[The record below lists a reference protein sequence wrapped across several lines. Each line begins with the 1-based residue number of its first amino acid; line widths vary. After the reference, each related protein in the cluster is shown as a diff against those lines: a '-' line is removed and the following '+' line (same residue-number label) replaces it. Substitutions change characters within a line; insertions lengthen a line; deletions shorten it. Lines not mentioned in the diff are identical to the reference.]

1 MRESFD
7 EYKKTIESNISNISF
22 LYNGDVLSSTDSYYT
37 HVLSS
42 ENTSPSFIIS
52 TIENIYNESFKMM
65 DNKSKTIVISKESI
79 KLSAGGKGNIIDF
92 IIGEL
97 KLKPT
102 YIFTSEKS
110 KTFFSAI
117 KRLDNTRS
125 FPGYFYNID
134 RYNNINLEIFHSPI
148 IEEDKGESIMYLV
161 DSGIQSLVYSIQN
174 MTYEVEKIVEFDKW
188 KHTINYSL
196 YDCRYKS
203 YKLIIKDL
211 SKIREDKINKI
222 LDGN

>member
-22 LYNGDVLSSTDSYYT
+22 LYNGDVLSSTNSSYSQFK
-37 HVLSS
+37 SS
-42 ENTSPSFIIS
+42 QSTSPSFIIS

-65 DNKSKTIVISKESI
+65 VDKSKIIIISKESI
-79 KLSAGGKGNIIDF
+79 KLSVGGKGNIIDV
-92 IIGEL
+92 IMGEL

-110 KTFFSAI
+110 KKLFTTV
-117 KRLDNTRS
+117 RMLDKTRS
-125 FPGYFYNID
+125 FPGYFYKID
-134 RYNNINLEIFHSPI
+134 SYNNLNLELFHSPL
-148 IEEDKGESIMYLV
+148 IEEVEGESIMYLV

-174 MTYEVEKIVEFDKW
+174 MTYDIEEVEDKW

-196 YDCRYKS
+196 YDCDFKS

-211 SKIREDKINKI
+211 IKMREYKINQ
-222 LDGN
+222 LLNGD

>member
-42 ENTSPSFIIS
+42 QSTSPSFIIK

-65 DNKSKTIVISKESI
+65 DDRSETIVISKESI
-79 KLSAGGKGNIIDF
+79 KLSAGGRGNIIDV

-110 KTFFSAI
+110 KTFFSSI

-174 MTYEVEKIVEFDKW
+174 MTYDVEKFEDEW

>member
-42 ENTSPSFIIS
+42 QSTSPSFIIR

-65 DNKSKTIVISKESI
+65 DDKSETIVISKESI
-79 KLSAGGKGNIIDF
+79 KLSAGGKGNIIDV

-117 KRLDNTRS
+117 KILDNTRS

-174 MTYEVEKIVEFDKW
+174 MTYEVERIVEFDKW

-196 YDCRYKS
+196 YDCKYKS

>member
-22 LYNGDVLSSTDSYYT
+22 LYNGDVLSSTNSFYSQFK
-37 HVLSS
+37 SS
-42 ENTSPSFIIS
+42 QSTSPSFIIS

-65 DNKSKTIVISKESI
+65 VDKSKTIIISKESI
-79 KLSAGGKGNIIDF
+79 KLSAGGKGNIIDV
-92 IIGEL
+92 IMGEL

-110 KTFFSAI
+110 KKLFTTV
-117 KRLDNTRS
+117 RMLDKTRS
-125 FPGYFYNID
+125 FPGYFYKID
-134 RYNNINLEIFHSPI
+134 SYNNLNLELFHSPL
-148 IEEDKGESIMYLV
+148 IEEVEGESIMYLV

-174 MTYEVEKIVEFDKW
+174 MTYDIVEVEDEW

-196 YDCRYKS
+196 YDCDFKS

-211 SKIREDKINKI
+211 IKMREYKINQ
-222 LDGN
+222 LLNGD

>member
-22 LYNGDVLSSTDSYYT
+22 LYNGDVLSSTNSSYSQFRT
-37 HVLSS
+37 SQ
-42 ENTSPSFIIS
+42 NTSPSFIIS

-65 DNKSKTIVISKESI
+65 SDRSETIIISKESI
-79 KLSAGGKGNIIDF
+79 KLSAGGKGNIIDV
-92 IIGEL
+92 IMGEL

-102 YIFTSEKS
+102 YIFASEKS
-110 KTFFSAI
+110 KTFFSTI

-134 RYNNINLEIFHSPI
+134 RYNNINLEVFHSPL
-148 IEEDKGESIMYLV
+148 IEEDEGESIMYLV

-174 MTYEVEKIVEFDKW
+174 MTYDVDKFEDEW

-196 YDCRYKS
+196 YDCNYIS
-203 YKLIIKDL
+203 YKLVIQEI
-211 SKIREDKINKI
+211 SKMREDKINKI

>member
-42 ENTSPSFIIS
+42 QSTSPSFIIK

-65 DNKSKTIVISKESI
+65 DDKSETIVISKESI
-79 KLSAGGKGNIIDF
+79 KSSLGGKGNIIDV

-110 KTFFSAI
+110 KTFFSSI

>member
-22 LYNGDVLSSTDSYYT
+22 LYNGDVLSSTNSFYSQFK
-37 HVLSS
+37 SS
-42 ENTSPSFIIS
+42 QSTSPSFIIR

-65 DNKSKTIVISKESI
+65 DDRSETIVISKESI

-110 KTFFSAI
+110 KTFFSSI

-125 FPGYFYNID
+125 FPGYFSNID

-161 DSGIQSLVYSIQN
+161 DAGIQSLVYSIQN
-174 MTYEVEKIVEFDKW
+174 MTYDVEKFEDEW
-188 KHTINYSL
+188 KHTINYTL
-196 YDCRYKS
+196 YDCNYKS

-222 LDGN
+222 LHGN

>member
-22 LYNGDVLSSTDSYYT
+22 LYNGDVLSSINSSY
-37 HVLSS
+37 SKFRPS
-42 ENTSPSFIIS
+42 QSTSPSFIIS

-79 KLSAGGKGNIIDF
+79 KLSAGGKGNIIDV
-92 IIGEL
+92 IMGEL
-97 KLKPT
+97 KLNPT

-110 KTFFSAI
+110 KKLFTSV
-117 KRLDNTRS
+117 RMLDKTRS
-125 FPGYFYNID
+125 FPGYFYKID
-134 RYNNINLEIFHSPI
+134 SYNNINLELFYSPL

-174 MTYEVEKIVEFDKW
+174 MTYDVEKFEDEW

-196 YDCRYKS
+196 YDCNYNS

>member
-22 LYNGDVLSSTDSYYT
+22 LYNGDVLSSTNSFY
-37 HVLSS
+37 SQFKPS
-42 ENTSPSFIIS
+42 QSTSPSFIIS

-65 DNKSKTIVISKESI
+65 VDKSKKIIISKESI
-79 KLSAGGKGNIIDF
+79 KLSAGGKGNIIDV
-92 IIGEL
+92 IMGEL

-110 KTFFSAI
+110 KKLFTTV
-117 KRLDNTRS
+117 RMLDKTRS
-125 FPGYFYNID
+125 FPGYFYKID
-134 RYNNINLEIFHSPI
+134 SYNNLNLELFHSPL
-148 IEEDKGESIMYLV
+148 IEEVEGESIMYLV

-174 MTYEVEKIVEFDKW
+174 MTYDIEEVEDKW

-196 YDCRYKS
+196 YDCDFKS

-211 SKIREDKINKI
+211 IKMREYKINQ
-222 LDGN
+222 LLNGD

>member
-22 LYNGDVLSSTDSYYT
+22 LYNGDVLSSTNSFYSQFK
-37 HVLSS
+37 SS
-42 ENTSPSFIIS
+42 QSTSPSFIIR

-65 DNKSKTIVISKESI
+65 DDRSETIVISKESI

-110 KTFFSAI
+110 KTFFSSI

-161 DSGIQSLVYSIQN
+161 DAGIQSLVYSIQN
-174 MTYEVEKIVEFDKW
+174 MTYDVEKFEDEW
-188 KHTINYSL
+188 KHTINYTL
-196 YDCRYKS
+196 YDCNYKS

-222 LDGN
+222 LHGN

>member
-1 MRESFD
+1 VRESFD

-42 ENTSPSFIIS
+42 QSTSPSFIIK

-65 DNKSKTIVISKESI
+65 DDRSEAIVISKESI
-79 KLSAGGKGNIIDF
+79 KLSAGGKGNIIDV
-92 IIGEL
+92 IMGEL

-110 KTFFSAI
+110 KTFFSSI
-117 KRLDNTRS
+117 KKLDNTRS

-134 RYNNINLEIFHSPI
+134 RYNNMNLEIFHSPI

-174 MTYEVEKIVEFDKW
+174 MTYEVEKVVEFDKW

-196 YDCRYKS
+196 YDCKYKS

>member
-1 MRESFD
+1 
-7 EYKKTIESNISNISF
+7 
-22 LYNGDVLSSTDSYYT
+22 
-37 HVLSS
+37 
-42 ENTSPSFIIS
+42 
-52 TIENIYNESFKMM
+52 MM
-65 DNKSKTIVISKESI
+65 DDRSETIVISKESI
-79 KLSAGGKGNIIDF
+79 KLSAGGKGNIIDV
-92 IIGEL
+92 IMSEL

-110 KTFFSAI
+110 KTFFSSI
-117 KRLDNTRS
+117 KKLDNTRS

-134 RYNNINLEIFHSPI
+134 RYNNMNLEIFHSPI

-174 MTYEVEKIVEFDKW
+174 MTYEVEKVVEFDKW

-196 YDCRYKS
+196 YDCKYKS

-211 SKIREDKINKI
+211 SKIREDKIKKI

>member
-42 ENTSPSFIIS
+42 ENTSPSFIIR

-65 DNKSKTIVISKESI
+65 NAKSETIVISKESI
-79 KLSAGGKGNIIDF
+79 KLSAGGKGNIIDV
-92 IIGEL
+92 IMGEL

-110 KTFFSAI
+110 KTFFSSI
-117 KRLDNTRS
+117 KKLDNTRS

-134 RYNNINLEIFHSPI
+134 RYNNMNLEIFHSPI
-148 IEEDKGESIMYLV
+148 IEENKGESIMYLV
-161 DSGIQSLVYSIQN
+161 DAGIQSLVYSIQN
-174 MTYEVEKIVEFDKW
+174 MTYEVEKVVEFDKW
-188 KHTINYSL
+188 KHTINYTL
-196 YDCRYKS
+196 YDCNYKS
-203 YKLIIKDL
+203 YKIIIKDL

>member
-1 MRESFD
+1 VRESFD

-22 LYNGDVLSSTDSYYT
+22 LYNGDVLSSTNSSYSQFK
-37 HVLSS
+37 SS
-42 ENTSPSFIIS
+42 QSTSPSFIIS

-65 DNKSKTIVISKESI
+65 VDKSKIIIISKESI
-79 KLSAGGKGNIIDF
+79 KLSVGGKGNIIDV
-92 IIGEL
+92 IMGEL

-110 KTFFSAI
+110 KKLFTTV
-117 KRLDNTRS
+117 RMLDKTRS
-125 FPGYFYNID
+125 FPGYFYKID
-134 RYNNINLEIFHSPI
+134 SYNNLNLELFHSPL
-148 IEEDKGESIMYLV
+148 IEEVEGESIMYLV

-174 MTYEVEKIVEFDKW
+174 MTYDIEEVEDKW

-196 YDCRYKS
+196 YDCDFKS

-211 SKIREDKINKI
+211 IKMREYKINQ
-222 LDGN
+222 LLNGD

>member
-22 LYNGDVLSSTDSYYT
+22 LYNGDVLSSTNSFYSQFK
-37 HVLSS
+37 SS
-42 ENTSPSFIIS
+42 QSTSPSFIIS

-65 DNKSKTIVISKESI
+65 VDKSKTIIISKESI
-79 KLSAGGKGNIIDF
+79 KLSAGGKGNIIDV
-92 IIGEL
+92 IMGEL

-102 YIFTSEKS
+102 YIFTSDKS
-110 KTFFSAI
+110 KKLFTTV
-117 KRLDNTRS
+117 RMLDKTRS
-125 FPGYFYNID
+125 FPGYFYKID
-134 RYNNINLEIFHSPI
+134 SYNNLNLELFHSPL
-148 IEEDKGESIMYLV
+148 IEEVEGESIMYLV

-174 MTYEVEKIVEFDKW
+174 MTYDIVEVEDEW

-196 YDCRYKS
+196 YDCDFKS

-211 SKIREDKINKI
+211 IKMREYKINQ
-222 LDGN
+222 LLNGD

>member
-1 MRESFD
+1 VRESFD

-42 ENTSPSFIIS
+42 QSTSPSFIIR

-65 DNKSKTIVISKESI
+65 DDKSETIVISKESI
-79 KLSAGGKGNIIDF
+79 KLSAGGKGNIIDV

-117 KRLDNTRS
+117 KILDNTRS

-174 MTYEVEKIVEFDKW
+174 MTYEVERIVEFDKW

-196 YDCRYKS
+196 YDCKYKS